1 VLHRP
6 IETARLR
13 RQITLANQRCH
24 GLLEKTDDGVPTCAA

>member
-13 RQITLANQRCH
+13 RHFKIASPSGQNSLVSNSQAEM
-24 GLLEKTDDGVPTCAA
+24 LP